1 MIWLIILGEILAF
14 IIGSYHISKYD
25 KEVGLKISIKE
36 YVIMGLIFA
45 AMEMVLF
52 SFYGYGREFIYHSL
66 SLYYLIF
73 AAFIDYKTQKV
84 YRIGSIGFIFIS
96 LLLFFVVKDMS
107 LYEKTER
114 ILWIMVFSIISIMQ
128 GTLGWTGWGDVFTY
142 IGVFLSLGTWQYSC
156 MTIEAL
162 AVYML
167 FANLIFLISNIR
179 KFNWK
184 RLRMKTDSAF
194 LPAMAGAML
203 VMEVLLQYLQKI

>member
-1 MIWLIILGEILAF
+1 VILFVTGIYYINKHDEETVIKVSL
-14 IIGSYHISKYD
+14 
-25 KEVGLKISIKE
+25 KE
-36 YVIMGLIFA
+36 YVTMGLIFVA
-45 AMEMVLF
+45 TQVGLF
-52 SFYGYGREFIYHSL
+52 SCYGYGREFGCHSL
-66 SLYYLIF
+66 LLYYLTF
-73 AAFIDYKTQKV
+73 AAYIDYKTRKV